1 MLRNLA
7 IQSPSGGTVSL
18 PQSGAAHSFIREGC
32 NVINGSVVGAVIGAA
47 LCPVPGGPELGA
59 SIGGWI
65 GSKLSEGSKPA
76 AK

>member
-1 MLRNLA
+1 MLTNLA
-7 IQSPSGGTVSL
+7 IQSHSVGAVSL
-18 PQSGAAHSFIREGC
+18 PQSGAVHGFIREGC

-65 GSKLSEGSKPA
+65 GSKLTEGSKPP